1 MSHLRL
7 ANDLFVFLPSR
18 GNAANKQIS
27 KKEFDEEAKD
37 AFKLD
42 GTPMTKAEK
51 QWEDAVEQIKH
62 YAEAPRVEALRQGTT
77 LHKVIMQFKGWEL
90 AKMEE
95 I

>member
-1 MSHLRL
+1 MRHLRL

-18 GNAANKQIS
+18 VNAANKLSEII
-27 KKEFDEEAKD
+27 D
-37 AFKLD
+37 AFKVD

-77 LHKVIMQFKGWEL
+77 LHKIIMQFKGWEL
-90 AKMEE
+90 ERMEE
-95 I
+95 V